1 MTTGT
6 YPIPHLT
13 MSSMGPLMAFEEMML
28 LNVAKIEHWFAE
40 QWQKTPAL
48 LTVSVDLRHSGYKL
62 APVDTNLFPAGYNN
76 LNPELMPLC
85 VFAAQTAMREN
96 YPNCLSILIYP
107 EQHTRNQYYQK
118 SLRVLEDIWLKAG
131 YHVSIGTS
139 SVESSSSLVVLNNDL
154 SDGVPV
160 WLSEQSLPVEPPL
173 KLGWSRR
180 KKSQHFSHYAE
191 VTTLFAEF
199 LAIDPWLLAP
209 LFSSAEPVD
218 FMSQVGMEQ
227 VAMEVDKL
235 LHLIQIKYDKYH
247 IKEEPYVVVKA
258 DNGTYGMNV
267 MMVFSGD
274 EMLRLNRKQRTRMS
288 FSKGRQAVHSVLIQE
303 GVYTFESMSSGAVA
317 EPVVYLIGPCVVGGF
332 YRVHHTR
339 DVHDNLNTPG
349 MHFEPLAFAKACNLP
364 SQAIKAVP
372 NRFYVYGVVARLAAL
387 AAAREKAELLGYL
400 V

>member
-13 MSSMGPLMAFEEMML
+13 MTSMGTVTAFEETML
-28 LNVAKIEHWFAE
+28 LNVAKIEHWFTE

-85 VFAAQTAMREN
+85 VLAAQTAMQAN
-96 YPNCLSILIYP
+96 YPNCMNILIYP
-107 EQHTRNQYYQK
+107 EQHTRNDYYQK
-118 SLRVLEDIWLKAG
+118 SLSVLEDIWRKAG
-131 YHVSIGTS
+131 YHVSVGNVSADS
-139 SVESSSSLVVLNNDL
+139 SPGLIVLNNDL
-154 SDGVPV
+154 SDGVPG
-160 WLSEQSLPVEPPL
+160 WLLEQSLPIEPPL
-173 KLGWSRR
+173 GLGWSRR
-180 KKSQHFSHYAE
+180 KKSHHFRHYAE
-191 VTTLFAEF
+191 VAKEF
-199 LAIDPWLLAP
+199 TECLAIDPWLLVP

-218 FMSQVGMEQ
+218 FMSQSGMEQ
-227 VAMEVDKL
+227 VAIEVDKL
-235 LHLIQIKYDKYH
+235 LQLIQIKYDNYH
-247 IKEEPYVVVKA
+247 IKEKPYVVVKA
-258 DNGTYGMNV
+258 DNGTYGMSV

-288 FSKGRQAVHSVLIQE
+288 VSKGRQEVHSVLIQE
-303 GVYTFESMSSGAVA
+303 GIYTFESMPSGAVA
-317 EPVVYLIGPCVVGGF
+317 EPVVYLMGPCVVGGF
-332 YRVHHTR
+332 YRVHQTR
-339 DVHDNLNTPG
+339 DVYDNLNTPG

-364 SQAIKAVP
+364 SQEVKALP

-400 V
+400 A